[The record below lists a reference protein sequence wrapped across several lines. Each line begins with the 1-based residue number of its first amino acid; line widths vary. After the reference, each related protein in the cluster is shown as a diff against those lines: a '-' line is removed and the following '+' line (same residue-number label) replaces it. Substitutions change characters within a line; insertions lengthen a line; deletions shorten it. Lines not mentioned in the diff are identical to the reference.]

1 MSALTNFSQM
11 AARRYLQSAV
21 FVDDHIFDQTAITP
35 TIPFDVPQQR
45 KPILRRAPDAY
56 ASAKSS
62 ASVQNGNNVEQP
74 YHPKDL
80 VRSFAREGITCALY
94 EPPNG
99 FSTEPDSEIF
109 KLCEHP
115 DIIIL
120 DWDFSG
126 DSGKNAL
133 DLIAALVKQSTNEFP
148 HHSRLISVYTADQ
161 SLVAVANKIADRLK
175 KDKLGADPDRAQC
188 RLRSG
193 ATRLIVLGK
202 PIGRFGEED
211 EKFTV
216 KESDLATTLINE
228 FVEMNEGILPSYAL
242 HGLAA
247 IRRNS
252 KRILDRF
259 HGELDG
265 AFLLHRMLVSAS
277 EEAFDQLP
285 ELLAEEIRAVVED
298 ESVSASLVKKIAVS
312 AANSDQV
319 LQADKDLLSLYG
331 KGTKAENIAKKLKD
345 TGSVPIGH
353 LRLAALFSSRT
364 HYSSTSRRLSLGTV
378 VRFRPKHS
386 KKKNTPWQYAVCLVP
401 ECDSLRLKPAHPVQ
415 LPFWTIETE
424 AYTGNSRRNGMVLAV
439 DGAGHISLSAGGKA
453 GEKLWTDSFTVDKGS
468 KTVVA
473 SRVNGV
479 YKYEGTKRTIE
490 WLGQLKPL
498 HAHRIAHEITD
509 GLSRVGVSEAE
520 WLRLLCDR
528 H

>member
-1 MSALTNFSQM
+1 MSALKQFAQM

-21 FVDDHIFDQTAITP
+21 FVDDHIFDQVVASPITP
-35 TIPFDVPQQR
+35 LDVPQPR
-45 KPILRRAPDAY
+45 KPILRRAADTT
-56 ASAKSS
+56 ASAKGLVPRQSGIS
-62 ASVQNGNNVEQP
+62 AEQP

-126 DSGKNAL
+126 DSGRNAL
-133 DLIAALVKQSTNEFP
+133 DLIAALVKNSANEFP

-175 KDKLGADPDRAQC
+175 KEELGAEPDRAQC

-193 ATRLIVLGK
+193 ATRLIVFGK
-202 PIGRFGEED
+202 PIDRFGDED

-216 KESDLATTLINE
+216 KESDLATKLINE
-228 FVEMNEGILPSYAL
+228 FVEMNAGILPSYAL

-298 ESVSASLVKKIAVS
+298 ESVSASLVKKVTM
-312 AANSDQV
+312 AAASSDQV
-319 LQADKDLLSLYG
+319 SQADKQLLSLFATG
-331 KGTKAENIAKKLKD
+331 AKAETIAKKLKD
-345 TGSVPIGH
+345 AGPVPIGH

-364 HYSSTSRRLSLGTV
+364 HYSSSSRKLSLGTV

-386 KKKNTPWQYAVCLVP
+386 KAKKTPWQYAVCLVP
-401 ECDSLRLKPAHPVQ
+401 ECDSLRLKPTLPVQ
-415 LPFWTIETE
+415 LPFWTVETE
-424 AYTGNSRRNGMVLAV
+424 AYTGNTRRNGMVLAV
-439 DGAGHISLSAGGKA
+439 EGAGHVSLSAGGKA
-453 GEKLWTDSFTVDKGS
+453 GDKLWTDSFKVDRSS

-473 SRVNGV
+473 TRVNGS
-479 YKYEGTKRTIE
+479 YRYEGSKRTIE
-490 WLGQLKPL
+490 WIGQLKPL